1 MAEAVV
7 GVLICKLSVALEN
20 GAAAYGASLLCK
32 EAFALKGL
40 FREIRKAEGELHVM
54 KDYLHDAE
62 KLKDTNITTGIF
74 VKKIR
79 DLAFRIEDVIDE
91 FMYKQEDE
99 KHGSFLTKIKKRVN
113 HVKIWRSLALEL
125 CEINAEL
132 EDAARKRGV
141 YDMQGAERYD
151 GGSSHHARSS
161 LCLARD
167 EDLVA
172 IEDNADKLKRWLVGD
187 LEERYKIITVWG
199 MGGVGKTTLVEH
211 VYKIVKEDFDIAAW
225 VTVSKSFQ
233 VEDLLKK
240 IAREFGVSVGDKNM
254 EMRSLVEAIRNHL
267 KVSLE
272 DLPYELKNCFLHC
285 AIFPEDCEMYRR
297 RLIRQWITARPT
309 HLRAI
314 HAFMSNVDIALLRP
328 MLASSN
334 LLSTLD
340 LQVSDVTS
348 ELSVNLCSA
357 ITSMCHLAHL
367 SVTASNENEVL
378 PWEALRLPETLFKLD
393 LGGQLEKKRLPQ
405 ILSPWSHLK
414 NLARLT
420 LIGSKLDEDS
430 FPSLVV
436 LSGLCLLEL
445 DKAYNG
451 KKLYFP
457 ALSFPRL
464 RRLDI
469 LGPLHLDQVEIS
481 DGALENLGE
490 LVFAKCPELKLL
502 PHGIENLTSLEELHL
517 YDIAEELV
525 DKLRQKTEANQF
537 NEELTKISHIKKV
550 VVRLTEKN
558 IQERIR

>member
-267 KVSLE
+267 K
-272 DLPYELKNCFLHC
+272 
-285 AIFPEDCEMYRR
+285 
-297 RLIRQWITARPT
+297 
-309 HLRAI
+309 
-314 HAFMSNVDIALLRP
+314 
-328 MLASSN
+328 
-334 LLSTLD
+334 
-340 LQVSDVTS
+340 
-348 ELSVNLCSA
+348 
-357 ITSMCHLAHL
+357 
-367 SVTASNENEVL
+367 
-378 PWEALRLPETLFKLD
+378 
-393 LGGQLEKKRLPQ
+393 
-405 ILSPWSHLK
+405 
-414 NLARLT
+414 
-420 LIGSKLDEDS
+420 
-430 FPSLVV
+430 
-436 LSGLCLLEL
+436 
-445 DKAYNG
+445 
-451 KKLYFP
+451 
-457 ALSFPRL
+457 
-464 RRLDI
+464 
-469 LGPLHLDQVEIS
+469 
-481 DGALENLGE
+481 
-490 LVFAKCPELKLL
+490 ELKLL